1 MTATSRT
8 LLSGLDAQLEESM
21 GRRGVELHPALSP
34 VPRGRDIGRRPL
46 GEFGRVSIG
55 QVVPDPN
62 QPRVEFTEEAL
73 QRLAQSIRDKGQLS
87 PIRVRWSD
95 QIGKWVIIAGERR
108 WRASQRA
115 GQQTID
121 CYFHEGELD
130 RSDVLEQQLIE
141 NLLREDLKPL
151 EEAKAFSAL
160 MQINGWNGKQ
170 LAEALRLDPSKVSR
184 SLALLRLPP
193 DVQDEV
199 ESGAVSARAAYEL
212 SKLRDDDSKRE
223 LAREAVQ
230 GKLTHS
236 QAAKAVRQR
245 KGKPF
250 VRRRGT
256 SRTFI
261 ADNGWKVTVTSPHKG
276 SYHDILAALREAID
290 EAEHCLNNNV
300 QIY

>member
-1 MTATSRT
+1 MLSR
-8 LLSGLDAQLEESM
+8 LDAQLEESM
-21 GRRGVELHPALSP
+21 GRRGVDLHPTLSP
-34 VPRGRDIGRRPL
+34 VPRGKDVGRRPL
-46 GEFGRVSIG
+46 GEFGRVSIT
-55 QVVPDPN
+55 QVLPDPH

-73 QRLAQSIRDKGQLS
+73 ERLAQSIRDKGQLS
-87 PIRVRWSD
+87 PIRVRWSEEL
-95 QIGKWVIIAGERR
+95 GKWLIIAGERR

-115 GQQTID
+115 GLMTID
-121 CYFHEGELD
+121 CYFHEGDLN
-130 RSDVLEQQLIE
+130 RSEVLEQQLIE

-151 EEAKAFSAL
+151 EEASAFSDL
-160 MQINGWNGKQ
+160 MELNDWNGKQ

-223 LAREAVQ
+223 LARQAAK
-230 GKLTHS
+230 GKLTHD

-245 KGKPF
+245 KGKPLA
-250 VRRRGT
+250 RRRGA
-256 SRTFI
+256 SRTFF
-261 ADNGWKVTVTSPHKG
+261 ADNGWKVTVSSPNKG

-300 QIY
+300 QIF